1 MSGIENNV
9 QDINKVL
16 YETMNSLRHVFEVER
31 EFLMNGKQK
40 IFHRS
45 SVDYPMITDKTI
57 QTAISGAWLQ
67 TYLSLSNTPT
77 NDSHVVVL
85 YHGYS

>member
-1 MSGIENNV
+1 
-9 QDINKVL
+9 
-16 YETMNSLRHVFEVER
+16 
-31 EFLMNGKQK
+31 
-40 IFHRS
+40 
-45 SVDYPMITDKTI
+45 MITDKTI

-85 YHGYS
+85 YHGYSEHSSKYTHVMKMLNDAGLHVHDN